1 MGVTRTGVPNI
12 GICCPG
18 FSRLGVPEVGD
29 SRSWGFQKLGVPDLG
44 VSKLEGPRART
55 NSRASTEGNETI
67 GSDAVLHRPV
77 GGFVLLGAVLL
88 LQVSGFCG
96 WYHDTTTSA

>member
-1 MGVTRTGVPNI
+1 MGVTRIGVPDI
-12 GICCPG
+12 GFCGPG
-18 FSRLGVPEVGD
+18 FSRLGIPEVGGP
-29 SRSWGFQKLGVPDLG
+29 RYTYKGVPN
-44 VSKLEGPRART
+44 LEGPRART

-96 WYHDTTTSA
+96 WYHDTTTLA